1 MSDPAG
7 SYAAAMRWIID
18 GMNVIGTR
26 PDGWWRD
33 RHVAMVRLVDLLERW
48 AAAEGDD
55 VTVVFEQ
62 PPRPPITSSVITV
75 AHAKRA
81 RANSADDEI
90 VRRIVDAGDAH
101 DVRVVTS
108 DGWLADQVR
117 AAGASVEPALAFRNA
132 LDPS

>member
-1 MSDPAG
+1 V
-7 SYAAAMRWIID
+7 RWIID

-26 PDGWWRD
+26 PDGWWRN
-33 RHVAMVRLVDLLERW
+33 RHAAMVRLVDLLERW

-62 PPRPPITSSVITV
+62 PPRPPIRSTVITV
-75 AHAKRA
+75 AHARRA

-90 VRRIVDAGDAH
+90 VRRLTEAGDAH

-117 AAGASVEPALAFRNA
+117 AAGASVEPSLAFRIA
-132 LDPS
+132 LDRA

>member
-1 MSDPAG
+1 MARRG
-7 SYAAAMRWIID
+7 AATGVSRWLVD
-18 GMNVIGTR
+18 ASNVIGSR

-33 RHVAMVRLVDLLERW
+33 RHAAMVRLVDQLERW
-48 AAAEGDD
+48 AADSGED

-62 PPRPPITSSVITV
+62 PPRPPIRSTVIEV
-75 AHAKRA
+75 AYARRA

-90 VRRIVDAGDAH
+90 VRLIAVGGDAH

-117 AAGASVEPALAFRNA
+117 AAGGSVEPALAFRNG
-132 LDPS
+132 LD